1 MGTLQRVDCRGD
13 QALLHVASGKQITRI
28 LVPDGNKVE
37 ITGGGERSL
46 ACGVQ
51 KPARAVIVHYNPK
64 RDSKQ
69 GTAGE
74 AATIEFR

>member
-1 MGTLQRVDCRGD
+1 
-13 QALLHVASGKQITRI
+13 
-28 LVPDGNKVE
+28 VPDGNKVE